1 MERIRLGMVGG
12 GEGAFIGEV
21 HRMASRL
28 DDRYQ
33 LCAGALCS
41 DVEKSIRSGLKIG
54 LPKHRCYSSY
64 EEMVKAEKNLTNGI
78 EAVAIVTPNHLHFE
92 VAKVFLSAGI
102 HVICDKPITLSS
114 EEAFE
119 LVELA
124 KKAKLILAVTY
135 NYSGYPMVRQARKMI
150 QSGEL
155 GQLRLINTHYIQD
168 WLTEP
173 LENSGQKQA
182 NWRVDP
188 EKSGIGGC
196 IGDIGTHA
204 YHLSCFITQLS
215 AKTLCADLTSF
226 VKGRRLDDNAHLMIR
241 YEHNVKGMMW
251 ASQVAPGNG
260 NNLKIQV
267 YGDKGGL
274 IWQQEQP
281 NELIFTPLNKP
292 AQALVRGSEDLSD
305 NVKNLT
311 RLPIGHPEGYIEG
324 FANIYKEIAD
334 ALIIS
339 RDGYKPMYDNF
350 LFPSGYDGLQGMKF
364 IEAVVK
370 SSNQDSAWVNL

>member
-1 MERIRLGMVGG
+1 MQRIRLGMVGG

-41 DVEKSIRSGLKIG
+41 DANRSIRSGLKIG
-54 LPKHRCYSSY
+54 LSEQRCYTSY
-64 EEMVKAEKNLTNGI
+64 EKMIKAEQNLSDGI
-78 EAVAIVTPNHLHFE
+78 EVVAIVTPNHLHFK
-92 VAKVFLSAGI
+92 VAKKFLSSGI
-102 HVICDKPITLSS
+102 HVICDKPITMNSD
-114 EEAFE
+114 EARE
-119 LVELA
+119 LIELA
-124 KKAKLILAVTY
+124 ERARLILAVTY
-135 NYSGYPMVRQARKMI
+135 NYSGYPMVRQAKEMV

-155 GQLRLINTHYIQD
+155 GELRVINTHYTQD

-173 LENSGQKQA
+173 LENSGHKQA

-204 YHLSCFITQLS
+204 YHLSTFITQLR
-215 AKTLCADLTSF
+215 AQTLCADLSSF
-226 VKGRRLDDNAHLMIR
+226 VKGRRLDDNAHVMIR
-241 YEHNVKGMMW
+241 YDNNVKGMIW

-274 IWQQEQP
+274 VWQQEQP
-281 NELIFTPLNKP
+281 NELIFAPHNKP
-292 AQALVRGSEDLSD
+292 TQVLIRGSDNLSD
-305 NVKNLT
+305 DANNYS
-311 RLPIGHPEGYIEG
+311 RIPIGHPEGYIEG

-334 ALIIS
+334 AIVVS
-339 RDGYKPMYDNF
+339 RDGQKPIYDNF
-350 LFPSGYDGLQGMKF
+350 LFPSGLDGLDGMKF
-364 IEAVVK
+364 VEAVVE
-370 SSNQDSAWVNL
+370 SNNQDSDWVSL

>member
-1 MERIRLGMVGG
+1 MQRIRLGMVGG

-41 DVEKSIRSGLKIG
+41 DANRSIRSGLKIG
-54 LPKHRCYSSY
+54 LSEQRCYTSY
-64 EEMVKAEKNLTNGI
+64 EKMIKAEQNRPDGI
-78 EAVAIVTPNHLHFE
+78 EVVAIVTPNHLHFK
-92 VAKVFLSAGI
+92 VAKKFLSAGI
-102 HVICDKPITLSS
+102 HVICDKPITINSD
-114 EEAFE
+114 EARE
-119 LVELA
+119 LIELA
-124 KKAKLILAVTY
+124 ERARLILAVTY
-135 NYSGYPMVRQARKMI
+135 NYSGYPMVRQAKEMV

-155 GQLRLINTHYIQD
+155 GELRVINTHYTQD

-173 LENSGQKQA
+173 LENSGHKQA

-204 YHLSCFITQLS
+204 YHLSTFITQLR
-215 AKTLCADLTSF
+215 AQTLCADLSSF
-226 VKGRRLDDNAHLMIR
+226 VKGRRLDDNAHVMIR
-241 YEHNVKGMMW
+241 YENNVKGMIW

-274 IWQQEQP
+274 VWQQEQP
-281 NELIFTPLNKP
+281 NELIFTPYNKP
-292 AQALVRGSEDLSD
+292 TQVLIRGSDNLSD
-305 NVKNLT
+305 DANNYS
-311 RLPIGHPEGYIEG
+311 RIPIGHPEGYIEG

-334 ALIIS
+334 AIVVS
-339 RDGYKPMYDNF
+339 RDGQKPISDNF
-350 LFPSGYDGLQGMKF
+350 LFPSGLDGLDGMKF
-364 IEAVVK
+364 VEAVVE
-370 SSNQDSAWVNL
+370 SNNQDSDWVSL